1 MTNWTC
7 LVARLASRPS
17 SWAFSLSG
25 LQCPDH
31 PRTNI
36 YHWALFFDLT
46 CSVTAPFFGGKKR
59 NSPVCRSL
67 PHVPQPPAL
76 SQSMSHAATSLLC
89 GTNASVA
96 SLPPSAVLCLLCGRQ
111 PKIISGSTSLV
122 TEFGYFPAWCV
133 PIASPKVQFSCWCVP
148 VSGIK
153 LRIRTIM
160 HFNG

>member
-111 PKIISGSTSLV
+111 PKIITGSTSLQSLV
-122 TEFGYFPAWCV
+122 TSLLDVFP
-133 PIASPKVQFSCWCVP
+133 SHLPKSNFHVGVFPSLVL
-148 VSGIK
+148 S
-153 LRIRTIM
+153 
-160 HFNG
+160 

>member
-7 LVARLASRPS
+7 LVDRLASRPS

-46 CSVTAPFFGGKKR
+46 CSVTAPFFGGKKQK
-59 NSPVCRSL
+59 SPVCRSL

-76 SQSMSHAATSLLC
+76 SQPMSHAVTSLLC
-89 GTNASVA
+89 GTNASMA

-111 PKIISGSTSLV
+111 PKIISGSTSLQSLV
-122 TEFGYFPAWCV
+122 TSLLDVFP
-133 PIASPKVQFSCWCVP
+133 SHLPKSNFHVGVFPSLVL
-148 VSGIK
+148 S
-153 LRIRTIM
+153 
-160 HFNG
+160 